1 MFLVEYLYYIGYR
14 IHRRYKGHFSKR
26 LDGLT
31 ISVGNLTVGGTGKTP
46 LVIEIAREAVRRGL
60 STCILT
66 RGYKGDS
73 SETLIVSRG
82 EGPTAE
88 WTITGDEPYLMAKKL
103 KGVWIVKDK
112 NRYRGGLVGGKKDI
126 YILDD
131 GFQHWPLHRDV
142 DIVVIDATRPFGN
155 GRLLPLGQM
164 REPPSALRRADII
177 VINKTSVEMPELV
190 QKIRRYN
197 PSAPIYYSH
206 YVIEGLSDT
215 NGKNYPFEHIIGKRV
230 FLFSGIGNP
239 SYFASMLT
247 AKKVNIAGM
256 KAFRDHHHYETGD
269 IRKILKSADD
279 TGSEIIL
286 TTEKDM
292 IKIDGLLDDKT
303 RERVLSVKIKTEIK
317 DSGFYETVFS
327 DIKHQNSLNTFARE
341 SPAT

>member
-1 MFLVEYLYYIGYR
+1 MFLAEYLYYIGYR
-14 IHRRYKGHFSKR
+14 LHKKYKGHFIKR

-66 RGYKGDS
+66 RGYKGSS

-112 NRYRGGLVGGKKDI
+112 NRYRGGLVGGKKDV

-131 GFQHWPLHRDV
+131 GFQHWPLHRDI

-155 GRLLPLGQM
+155 GKLLPLGQM
-164 REPPSALRRADII
+164 REPPSALKRANII
-177 VINKTSVEMPELV
+177 VINKTSIEMPELV

-197 PSAPIYYSH
+197 PTAPIYYSH
-206 YVIEGLSDT
+206 YVIEGLYDT
-215 NGKNYPFEHIIGKRV
+215 SGKSYPLEYVLGRRV

-247 AKKVNIAGM
+247 AKKVNVTGM
-256 KAFRDHHHYETGD
+256 KAFRDHHHYEPAD
-269 IRKILKSADD
+269 IRKILKGADD
-279 TGSEIIL
+279 TDSEIIL

-292 IKIDGLLDDKT
+292 VKIDGLLDDHI
-303 RERVLSVKIKTEIK
+303 RERIFSVRIKTEIK
-317 DSGFYETVFS
+317 NSDFYERLFS
-327 DIKHQNSLNTFARE
+327 DIKHQNSLNTLARE